1 MTANT
6 LAQEIES
13 ATVGFAEL
21 EKDYRP
27 MLKLVE
33 QLIGVVPNC
42 DPLLEI
48 WPVGFRTYNLL
59 VANLLNLPT
68 ALFGSGGPKDLVG
81 LAMYASSR
89 AAECMY
95 CSAHTCSF
103 AIRRGVSPDAIVGH
117 YSEVEAAVAAVAEGM
132 GRVPADLTS
141 DQVAELRRHLGP
153 DEVEWVVHGAALMGF
168 LNKFMD
174 TMGVEL
180 EASAIND
187 VKDLITATGWSTG
200 RHAWT
205 AEGVDDFFDDEPEGR
220 PLVPN
225 NGSLLADP
233 DRTHGGGHNGNG
245 SHNGNGHLGYEQIP
259 RDGLGTYMRVIRQTP
274 GALRRDR
281 RWTKGMSAR
290 SGEAL
295 LTLEDDLGYAYNT
308 LASLNHKRVVR
319 AIATV
324 IRDNMDPEQST
335 LGIGPKCLIA
345 LVYARVVGN
354 EVLTAEAVQMA
365 ERLAPEIG
373 HRKLSAIG
381 RFAEADMTVASI
393 PPGLSSVETAVVM
406 LAKAAAPSPSEVNQI
421 TISVAS
427 EALSP
432 EQIIEAVVW
441 LSVQQLLH
449 RLYVFY
455 DADSELADE
464 EPADE
469 EPADGRSAG

>member
-13 ATVGFAEL
+13 ATVSFSDL
-21 EKDYRP
+21 EKEHRP

-33 QLIGVVPNC
+33 QLIGVIPNC

-48 WPVGFRTYNLL
+48 WPIGFRTYNLL

-68 ALFGSGGPKDLVG
+68 SLLGTGGPKDLVG
-81 LAMYASSR
+81 LAMYTSSR

-103 AIRRGVSPDAIVGH
+103 AIRRGVSPDAITGH
-117 YSEVEAAVAAVAEGM
+117 YTEVEAAVAAVAEGM
-132 GRVPADLTS
+132 GRVPATLTS
-141 DQVAELRRHLGP
+141 GDVATLRTHLSD
-153 DEVEWVVHGAALMGF
+153 DEVEWVILGAALMGF

-180 EASAIND
+180 EASAIED
-187 VKDLITATGWSTG
+187 VKDLITSTGWSTG
-200 RHAWT
+200 KHAWT
-205 AEGVDDFFDDEPEGR
+205 AEDVDEFLDSEPEGR
-220 PLVPN
+220 PLV
-225 NGSLLADP
+225 A
-233 DRTHGGGHNGNG
+233 NGNG
-245 SHNGNGHLGYEQIP
+245 SNGNGNGEGPLGYQQIP
-259 RDGLGTYMRVIRQTP
+259 RDSIGTYLRVMRQTP
-274 GALRRDR
+274 GALRREK

-290 SGEAL
+290 PGSAL
-295 LTLEDDLGYAYNT
+295 LALEDELGYAYNT

-324 IRDNMDPEQST
+324 IRDNMNDESST
-335 LGIGPKCLIA
+335 LGVGPKCLIA

-354 EVLTAEAVQMA
+354 ETLTAEAVQMA

-381 RFAEADMTVASI
+381 RFADADMTVANI
-393 PPGLSSVETAVVM
+393 PPGLSAVEAAVVM
-406 LAKAAAPSPSEVNQI
+406 LSKAAAPSPSEVNQI

-427 EALSP
+427 EALTP

-455 DADSELADE
+455 EADNELSELL
-464 EPADE
+464 
-469 EPADGRSAG
+469 

>member
-6 LAQEIES
+6 LAQQLEPS
-13 ATVGFAEL
+13 TVSFSDL

-48 WPVGFRTYNLL
+48 WPIGFRTYNLL

-68 ALFGSGGPKDLVG
+68 SLLGTGGPKDLVG
-81 LAMYASSR
+81 LAMYTASR

-103 AIRRGVSPDAIVGH
+103 AIRRGVSADAITGE
-117 YSEVEAAVAAVAEGM
+117 YTELEAAVAAVAEGM
-132 GRVPADLTS
+132 SRVPADLTRA
-141 DQVAELRRHLGP
+141 QVVELRKHLSE
-153 DEVEWVVHGAALMGF
+153 DEVEWVVLGAALMGF

-187 VKDLITATGWSTG
+187 VKDLITETGWSTG
-200 RHAWT
+200 KHSWT
-205 AEGVDDFFDDEPEGR
+205 AEGVDDFFDSEDEGR
-220 PLVPN
+220 PLNPGAATEAPPATPGDGFE
-225 NGSLLADP
+225 NGSAS
-233 DRTHGGGHNGNG
+233 NG
-245 SHNGNGHLGYEQIP
+245 SSSLGHEKIQ
-259 RDGLGTYMRVIRQTP
+259 RDNIGTYMRVMRQAP
-274 GALRRDR
+274 GALRREK

-290 SGEAL
+290 PGAAL
-295 LTLEDDLGYAYNT
+295 LALEDELGYAYNT

-324 IRDNMDPEQST
+324 IRDNMNDETST
-335 LGIGPKCLIA
+335 LGVGPKCLIA
-345 LVYARVVGN
+345 LVYSRVVGN
-354 EVLTAEAVQMA
+354 DVLTAEAVQMA

-381 RFAEADMTVASI
+381 RFADADMTVASI
-393 PPGLSSVETAVVM
+393 PPGLSSIEAAVVM
-406 LAKAAAPSPSEVNQI
+406 LTKAASPSPSEVNQI
-421 TISVAS
+421 TISLVADT
-427 EALSP
+427 LSP

-441 LSVQQLLH
+441 LSVQQMLH

-455 DADSELADE
+455 EADNLTEDVL
-464 EPADE
+464 
-469 EPADGRSAG
+469 